1 MSYRARIYRHRNPQ
15 AQEEKP
21 QPFFSRHD
29 QNKNKQSDSFF
40 QTKLAI
46 NKPGDQYEKEADSVA
61 NAVMS
66 QSGNKPIVQ
75 QKEISAIQRLSSS
88 EEDESETFFLS
99 DTSVASQSIKDLMTA
114 LRGVL
119 EDDIGDADELMIGFE
134 DLRLDISEVS

>member
-88 EEDESETFFLS
+88 EEDEMYANNDSRMR
-99 DTSVASQSIKDLMTA
+99 KDKEIQRKPDMGMDKDKEKLKGM
-114 LRGVL
+114 RKK
-119 EDDIGDADELMIGFE
+119 DP
-134 DLRLDISEVS
+134 